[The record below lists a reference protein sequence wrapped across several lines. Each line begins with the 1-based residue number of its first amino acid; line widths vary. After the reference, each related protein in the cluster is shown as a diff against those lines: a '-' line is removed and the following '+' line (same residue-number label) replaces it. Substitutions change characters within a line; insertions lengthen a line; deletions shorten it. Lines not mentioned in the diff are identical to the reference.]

1 MRGLYLFMERRSGA
15 NSSFSTLHSDPLPRE
30 IVSFSL
36 FPFFPRSLWTG
47 TAIYFSFLSFF
58 FPFFLSPF
66 YFWKMKISGGNY
78 RLIANIDDLI
88 LYRYEV
94 RKGFHKKRNL
104 SALRTMANCLLSQPL
119 FFIIPKLS
127 SQSKNCIKR
136 WILSLDRDS

>member
-36 FPFFPRSLWTG
+36 SPLFSTEFMDRNCYIFF
-47 TAIYFSFLSFF
+47 FSFILFPLFSFSVLLLKDEDIRWELSV
-58 FPFFLSPF
+58 
-66 YFWKMKISGGNY
+66 NC
-78 RLIANIDDLI
+78 DLI

-119 FFIIPKLS
+119 FLIIPKLS

>member
-36 FPFFPRSLWTG
+36 SPLFSTEFMDRNCYIFF
-47 TAIYFSFLSFF
+47 FSFILFPLFSFSVLLLKDEDIRWELSV
-58 FPFFLSPF
+58 
-66 YFWKMKISGGNY
+66 NC
-78 RLIANIDDLI
+78 DLI

-94 RKGFHKKRNL
+94 RKDFHKKRNL